1 MGPSDF
7 DQVCPRV
14 VQEIAGA
21 ARPDSAVAKR
31 CERRHQ
37 GIQRGDEMITTI
49 FILLLGAAIGIG
61 GLVAFLHF
69 FAD

>member
-1 MGPSDF
+1 M
-7 DQVCPRV
+7 
-14 VQEIAGA
+14 
-21 ARPDSAVAKR
+21 
-31 CERRHQ
+31 
-37 GIQRGDEMITTI
+37 MTTI

>member
-1 MGPSDF
+1 
-7 DQVCPRV
+7 
-14 VQEIAGA
+14 
-21 ARPDSAVAKR
+21 
-31 CERRHQ
+31 
-37 GIQRGDEMITTI
+37 MITTI